1 MPLMA
6 AFFRRLILES
16 PKITHNVKE
25 RIKHLA
31 IFIFIG
37 IFAWVE
43 GVVVVTIWKKM
54 RRKTRKY
61 RCSISIFKGFP
72 NMMREGAMLRWRAT
86 TMVRVPLNKIV
97 DEKASVRDADANAAE
112 TNGST
117 EHVITMM
124 TVYYR
129 DSK

>member
-1 MPLMA
+1 
-6 AFFRRLILES
+6 
-16 PKITHNVKE
+16 
-25 RIKHLA
+25 
-31 IFIFIG
+31 
-37 IFAWVE
+37 
-43 GVVVVTIWKKM
+43 
-54 RRKTRKY
+54 
-61 RCSISIFKGFP
+61 
-72 NMMREGAMLRWRAT
+72 MMREGAMLRWRAT